1 MKTSWAIIRVKFT
14 DDNSEPFADQ
24 YYNDLFTK
32 NNTGS
37 EWNMVKYFK
46 DYSHGKLDLTGSK
59 VFGWYEIDK
68 SVEDYNAL
76 LGGARDA
83 LIGWARKAAMDD
95 GVDLSPFFSVV
106 VCTNLWQ
113 DIGASPT
120 GAGVV
125 CQGPLT
131 ARQWVLAHEMGHV
144 YGMKHSRMEG
154 SDADYQDRWDIMSV
168 GNTWSASDTEFTLKG
183 PGVNASNMRGRGWLD
198 ETRVWKMPNGSFDTT
213 VTLRPLVRHDLEGYL
228 TAELPGGYLA
238 EFRVREGWDGSIPR
252 PAVLIHRFA
261 AGASYIQLGNF
272 GNQDLIEGDSF
283 GNPEPDVGDLE
294 SSLNYLFSSFSRM
307 DVISIKPEINEAV
320 LQIRHHQ
327 RRDLG
332 IAIDPMA
339 LILSGRAY
347 LIWVEMHHPHVPK
360 VLDLKN
366 ILRMMTAEE
375 RRAALARAK
384 SLGEFGSVARKAIE
398 AFNKT
403 LKP

>member
-1 MKTSWAIIRVKFT
+1 
-14 DDNSEPFADQ
+14 
-24 YYNDLFTK
+24 
-32 NNTGS
+32 
-37 EWNMVKYFK
+37 
-46 DYSHGKLDLTGSK
+46 
-59 VFGWYEIDK
+59 
-68 SVEDYNAL
+68 
-76 LGGARDA
+76 
-83 LIGWARKAAMDD
+83 
-95 GVDLSPFFSVV
+95 
-106 VCTNLWQ
+106 
-113 DIGASPT
+113 
-120 GAGVV
+120 
-125 CQGPLT
+125 
-131 ARQWVLAHEMGHV
+131 
-144 YGMKHSRMEG
+144 
-154 SDADYQDRWDIMSV
+154 
-168 GNTWSASDTEFTLKG
+168 
-183 PGVNASNMRGRGWLD
+183 
-198 ETRVWKMPNGSFDTT
+198 
-213 VTLRPLVRHDLEGYL
+213 VRHDLEGYL

-283 GNPEPDVGDLE
+283 GNPEPDVGDPE

-320 LQIRHHQ
+320 LRIRHHQ